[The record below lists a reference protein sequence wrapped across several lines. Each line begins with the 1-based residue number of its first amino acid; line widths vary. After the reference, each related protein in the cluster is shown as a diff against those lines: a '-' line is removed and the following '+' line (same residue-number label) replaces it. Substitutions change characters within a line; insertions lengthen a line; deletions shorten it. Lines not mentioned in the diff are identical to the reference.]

1 MLNQICQLQ
10 IALISTVLGA
20 AASGVPALAAPG
32 HSHQMGMP
40 AWLRIPVVI
49 AFGMLGGFVTLCYAA
64 DRDGSTIAEKVRAP
78 IGVGTM
84 ILSGAVALFTGQLLP
99 PFIRW
104 VGGNQ
109 ASIDSALGVAFFL
122 GLFSLPIASAVGNK
136 IGKGDVTNPLGKPA
150 KSKGQR
156 AK

>member
-1 MLNQICQLQ
+1 M
-10 IALISTVLGA
+10 STLMGA
-20 AASGVPALAAPG
+20 AASGVPALAGDGA
-32 HSHQMGMP
+32 HSMGMP
-40 AWLRIPVVI
+40 VWLRIPIVI

-64 DRDGSTIAEKVRAP
+64 DRDDSTVGAKVRAP
-78 IGVGTM
+78 IGVGTL

-99 PFIRW
+99 PFISW

-136 IGKGDVTNPLGKPA
+136 IGKADVTNPLGKA
-150 KSKGQR
+150 AKGQR